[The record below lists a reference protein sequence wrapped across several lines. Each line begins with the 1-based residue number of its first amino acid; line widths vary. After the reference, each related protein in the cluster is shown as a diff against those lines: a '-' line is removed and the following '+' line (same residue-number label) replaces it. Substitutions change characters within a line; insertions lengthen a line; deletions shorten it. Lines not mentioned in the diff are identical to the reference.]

1 MFDFFKRCFR
11 RSNRQVSV
19 RQVPHDQQEESRNI
33 PPRYIPIESLFEG
46 SEIPG
51 TSEWI
56 GQMAKII
63 QTMQGEQI
71 TWDKKKGV
79 LGDCGHPIYG
89 IDEKITDTG
98 IQLGLGGICSDCKAE
113 GKMGLYCSQCGSHCD
128 GCGRN
133 NVCSRH
139 TKLFK
144 DIDGQEQLLCPD
156 CYKKADLERFFKKT
170 MLVFLSPFIDHNPKP
185 DSKNRRHY
193 YDY

>member
-1 MFDFFKRCFR
+1 MFDFFKRRFR

-19 RQVPHDQQEESRNI
+19 RQVPQDQQEDPRDI
-33 PPRYIPIESLFEG
+33 PPGYTPIESLFEG

-56 GQMAKII
+56 GQMAKVI

-71 TWDKKKGV
+71 TWDKKKGIR
-79 LGDCGHPIYG
+79 GACGHMIFA

-98 IQLGLGGICSDCKAE
+98 IQSGLGGICSDCAE
-113 GKMGLYCSQCGSHCD
+113 ESDGLGLYCTACSSHCE
-128 GCGRN
+128 GCGRKN
-133 NVCSRH
+133 ICTRH

-144 DIDGQEQLLCPD
+144 DINGQEHLLCPN

-170 MLVFLSPFIDHNPKP
+170 LWVMLWPFLDHNHGSYFK
-185 DSKNRRHY
+185 DKRNY
-193 YDY
+193 YD